1 MTINSLHKAIVDGDI
16 SAEAQLFKTLSAR
29 FQLFVQHKVWDAQ
42 DAEEI
47 VQDALMTVAEK
58 YKGIEFETSFAAWA
72 HKVLTN
78 KLLHYFR
85 TKSGQE
91 RRFVGFEE
99 SITPSVTAELN
110 PDLEERLLRCLRT
123 ITVSNNRFARMLN
136 FHYQGFSVKE
146 ICEKL
151 ELSRTNFYS
160 ILSRARSILE
170 KCLQKGERIK

>member
-1 MTINSLHKAIVDGDI
+1 MTINSLHNAVVNGDK
-16 SAEAQLFKTLSAR
+16 SAEALLFKTLSAR
-29 FQLFVQHKVWDAQ
+29 FQLFVQQKVWDAL

-58 YKGIEFETSFAAWA
+58 YKGIDFETSFAAWA

-78 KLLHYFR
+78 KMLHYFR

-99 SITPSVTAELN
+99 SITPALTADLN
-110 PDLEERLLRCLRT
+110 PDLEQRLLKCLRT

-136 FHYQGFSVKE
+136 FHYQGFSVQE
-146 ICEKL
+146 ICKRL

-160 ILSRARSILE
+160 ILSRARSMLE
-170 KCLQKGERIK
+170 KCLHKGERTK